1 MLPVVQKNSIIVH
14 RERLR
19 KYLYHFFKQAKVPQN
34 VDFLILPKPS
44 MRDSMDECDEGKDNE
59 GKFTE
64 NERWKN
70 LGNFLFSVMKM

>member
-1 MLPVVQKNSIIVH
+1 
-14 RERLR
+14 
-19 KYLYHFFKQAKVPQN
+19 
-34 VDFLILPKPS
+34 